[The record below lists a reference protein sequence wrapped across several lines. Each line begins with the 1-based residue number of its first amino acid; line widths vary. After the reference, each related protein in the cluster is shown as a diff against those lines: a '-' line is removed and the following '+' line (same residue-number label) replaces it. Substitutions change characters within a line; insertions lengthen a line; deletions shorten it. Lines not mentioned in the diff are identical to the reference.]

1 MSINC
6 PFIVFCSD
14 SRIDCDKISCN
25 PLSNSSITETSPLD
39 NGLELVV
46 FDCGCEEHA
55 DRVEEY
61 MRNNGYDK
69 TKVVLS
75 HNDSDHFDGIPYG
88 KRRNTY
94 KTGRIFF
101 EVHKLI
107 IKT

>member
-1 MSINC
+1 MKVVFLSSKEYDDVDKNNGDCI
-6 PFIVFCSD
+6 IV
-14 SRIDCDKISCN
+14 
-25 PLSNSSITETSPLD
+25 D

-75 HNDSDHFDGIPYG
+75 HNDSDHLMVFHI
-88 KRRNTY
+88 
-94 KTGRIFF
+94 
-101 EVHKLI
+101 
-107 IKT
+107 